1 MLMKAVEN
9 DIKQRFNQQLK
20 LQKND
25 DLNLEI
31 DLC

>member
-31 DLC
+31 DLW

>member
-1 MLMKAVEN
+1 MKAIRN

-31 DLC
+31 DLR

>member
-1 MLMKAVEN
+1 MKAMEN